1 MKRTLLLVGAMIMAT
16 TLCIGQTNRNRPN
29 APVMND
35 EETLKALVQQWA
47 DAAVH
52 ADIPRLEKI
61 ADDTLKGN
69 AQGVSF
75 TKKMLHNAIKT
86 GQLKVAAWTIEDV
99 KVTIRGNSATVTGRS
114 TLSNATYLGQD
125 FSGNWEWTDR
135 FVKTPDGTWRAV
147 STQAKIRK

>member
-1 MKRTLLLVGAMIMAT
+1 MKRILFLVAAILMAT
-16 TLCIGQTNRNRPN
+16 TLCLGQTNRNRPN
-29 APVMND
+29 APVLSD

-52 ADIPRLEKI
+52 ADLARLEKF
-61 ADDTLKGN
+61 ADDTFKGN

-75 TKKMLHNAIKT
+75 GKKMLNNAIKT

-99 KVTIRGNSATVTGRS
+99 KVTIRGNSAVVTGRS

-125 FSGNWEWTDR
+125 FSGDWEWTDR
-135 FVKTPDGTWRAV
+135 FVKSPDGTWRAV